1 MTQVHNVLAI
11 LFADICGSVSL
22 YEALGNVE
30 AQRLIA
36 SSVAMMAAA
45 TETNGGRVV
54 SNLGDG
60 IMSVFATADAAFDA
74 AVCMQEAL
82 REGPTSIKVG
92 FTVGPVIEQEGNVF
106 GDAVNT
112 AARVMALAR
121 AGEILLTEDTVGQLA
136 LGNRLSTRF
145 LDSATIKGKAAP
157 VNVHAVV
164 VDVDPTV
171 TQFMTAPAPAPETA
185 RGMLILGYGNQE
197 WRLAVEGQ
205 TLILGR
211 DEQCEVI
218 VRSPLASRRHAV
230 VQATRGK
237 FLFTDQST
245 NGTFITS
252 GEGHL
257 TFVKRE
263 SVTLHG
269 QGLIALG
276 EEPKPG
282 STSVLSYRCEVGG
295 LLG

>member
-22 YEALGNVE
+22 YESLGNVE

-36 SSVAMMAAA
+36 ASVANMAVA
-45 TETNGGRVV
+45 TEAHGGRVV

-60 IMSVFATADAAFDA
+60 LMSVFATADAAFDA
-74 AVCMQEAL
+74 AIAMQNTL

-112 AARVMALAR
+112 AARIMALAR
-121 AGEILLTEDTVGQLA
+121 AGEILMTEETVGQLC
-136 LGNRLSTRF
+136 LGNRLATRF
-145 LDSATIKGKAAP
+145 LDSATVKGKAAP

-164 VDVDPTV
+164 LDVDPTV
-171 TQFMTAPAPAPETA
+171 TQFMAAPAPVPETA
-185 RGMLILGYGNQE
+185 RGTLVLGHGNQE
-197 WRLAVEGQ
+197 WRLVVEGQ

-218 VRSPLASRRHAV
+218 VRSPLASRRHAL

-237 FLFTDQST
+237 FIFTDQST
-245 NGTFITS
+245 NGTFIAN

-257 TFVKRE
+257 AFVKRE
-263 SVTLHG
+263 SVTLSG
-269 QGLIALG
+269 RGLIALG
-276 EEPKPG
+276 EEPKPD
-282 STSVLSYRCEVGG
+282 SVGVIAYRCEAGVG
-295 LLG
+295 